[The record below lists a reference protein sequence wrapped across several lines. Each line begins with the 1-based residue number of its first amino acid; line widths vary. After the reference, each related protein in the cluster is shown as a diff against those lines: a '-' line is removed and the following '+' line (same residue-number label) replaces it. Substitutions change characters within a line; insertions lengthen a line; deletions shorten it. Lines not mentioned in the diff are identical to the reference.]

1 MKLPWKKSKGA
12 ETDGSHMSLIE
23 HLVEL
28 RSRVTKCAAAVV
40 VTGSVT
46 YIVYERIF
54 RFVTHPYCDAIRKSR
69 QHASGCTLYGF
80 SPLDGFALRMKV
92 SGYGG
97 LVLALP
103 VILWQLWRFIMPG
116 LYKNERRYTL
126 VFVVSSTVLFIAGA
140 VLAYETLP
148 AMIAW
153 LLDAGGPITTLS
165 KAADYF
171 WLSALMMGAFGLGFE
186 FPLLLIAL
194 QLVGVLHNSALRKN
208 RRYSL
213 CAILLVVAVLTPG
226 GDPISTIALAV
237 PMYLFYEFSIL
248 FGRIF
253 ERRKMKQASV
263 TAGV

>member
-1 MKLPWKKSKGA
+1 MKVFRKRTRGA
-12 ETDGSHMSLIE
+12 ENDGSQMSLIE

-28 RSRVTKCAAAVV
+28 RSRLTKCAAAVV
-40 VTGSVT
+40 ITGTVT

-54 RFVTHPYCDAIRKSR
+54 RFVTHPYCDAILKSR

-97 LVLALP
+97 ILFALP

-126 VFVVSSTVLFIAGA
+126 VFVISSSLLFAAGA

-194 QLVGVLHNSALRKN
+194 QLVGVLHNSSLRKN

-213 CAILLVVAVLTPG
+213 CGILLVVAVLTPG

-237 PMYLFYEFSIL
+237 PMYLFYELAIV

-253 ERRKMKQASV
+253 ERRKTKQASV
-263 TAGV
+263 TAGT